1 MSWLEAHQS
10 LRDHPK
16 RDRLSEL
23 LFLGTVPDD
32 VADLASIGILLNLW
46 WWAID
51 YARDGDLTK
60 FSDRQIA
67 KGCGYVGDSTL
78 LVQSLTDA
86 GFIDKKPRRIHDW
99 DEYGGTLIAKKA
111 RDAARKRES
120 RKHAV
125 HGTSGGHLRDGAGT
139 DLPLKIKSNLLHN
152 RPVDNVRSRRARGN
166 STTSDAAAVHGSDN
180 GNGQLACWRCER
192 AITGDEVLDDLCVVS
207 RRGTRHKECAP

>member
-16 RDRLSEL
+16 KDRLAEL
-23 LFLGTVPDD
+23 LFNGSVPND
-32 VADLASIGILLNLW
+32 VSDLASIGLLLSLW

-125 HGTSGGHLRDGAGT
+125 RGTSAGHLRDGAGT
-139 DLPLKIKSNLLHN
+139 DLPTYIKDLSSTK
-152 RPVDNVRSRRARGN
+152 RKEPVDNSKRSQHCQNCGAEMVFNGDG
-166 STTSDAAAVHGSDN
+166 SAAVHCPVCPK
-180 GNGQLACWRCER
+180 AVK
-192 AITGDEVLDDLCVVS
+192 A
-207 RRGTRHKECAP
+207 